1 MLRPA
6 HVAGRWQG
14 RVALLLT
21 LFAGGVRAADVAPL
35 RICLLAHNA
44 PYSIRA
50 EDRGFDLD
58 VARAVA
64 ARLARPLEIA
74 WTDNNPHIDEIDDSD
89 FPLHRLAKGACDA
102 IFSIPGPAA
111 DTLRETPS
119 LTVGAN
125 YYAAAFELLSCE
137 AEPPRQLRAL
147 RGRKVAIQSQTV
159 AHFATLMV
167 KGKPNN
173 YFSIDEALT
182 ALRAKETDAALLW
195 GPTTGWRLVN
205 DASPEARAC
214 GFVADYQPPAAV
226 RWNLAVATRKQ
237 DAALRDAIDRAL
249 AALREAGEFK
259 TIAARYGVPD
269 HPPYDETYSMR
280 ALNELQQGR

>member
-1 MLRPA
+1 MTRR
-6 HVAGRWQG
+6 AGRWAG
-14 RVALLLT
+14 RAALLLA
-21 LFAGGVRAADVAPL
+21 LAAGGARAADVAPL
-35 RICLLAHNA
+35 RVCLLAHNA
-44 PYSIRA
+44 PYSLKA
-50 EDRGFDLD
+50 ENRGFDLE

-64 ARLARPLEIA
+64 ARLARPLEIV

-89 FPLHRLAKGACDA
+89 FPLRRLAKGACDA

-167 KGKPNN
+167 KGKPSN
-173 YFSIDEALT
+173 YFSIDEALA
-182 ALRAKETDAALLW
+182 ALRAKETEAALLW

-205 DASPEARAC
+205 DASPAARAC
-214 GFVADYQPPAAV
+214 GFVADYEPPAAV

-237 DAALRDAIDRAL
+237 DASLRDAIDGAL
-249 AALREAGEFK
+249 KALRDAGEFK

-269 HPPYDETYSMR
+269 HPPFDETYSLR